1 MVCQTLRLD
10 HDGLVSDGTVQGRG
24 RSSVPAGAGRGC
36 CDDDGFGVGVG
47 CGDQEEKGSLLSPCH
62 YHILHVLQS
71 LELESD
77 LSWRKS
83 KKKKNYTLSKKK
95 KKNLNK

>member
-1 MVCQTLRLD
+1 M
-10 HDGLVSDGTVQGRG
+10 SDGTVQGRG

-36 CDDDGFGVGVG
+36 CDDDGFDVGVG
-47 CGDQEEKGSLLSPCH
+47 GDQEEKGSLLSPCH

-83 KKKKNYTLSKKK
+83 KKKK
-95 KKNLNK
+95 KNLFSVC